1 MIMPSL
7 VSKIFFEQ
15 RVHDRLWEGEGSNA
29 VRWFEDAQTLHEWR
43 YPTTAPSLWTAV
55 PQAEVPRKGPSAIF
69 DALAEGGIVMLVRA
83 ILLLAVV
90 LFAGCEIFDRDD
102 ERDIDL
108 NDVPQAAMAA
118 AQAAV
123 QGIEFTSAETEVEK
137 GVTVYSLE
145 GVAGAQEYEVE
156 VTAEGKVLEV
166 ETD

>member
-1 MIMPSL
+1 
-7 VSKIFFEQ
+7 
-15 RVHDRLWEGEGSNA
+15 
-29 VRWFEDAQTLHEWR
+29 
-43 YPTTAPSLWTAV
+43 
-55 PQAEVPRKGPSAIF
+55 
-69 DALAEGGIVMLVRA
+69 MLVRA
-83 ILLLAVV
+83 IVLLAVV

-102 ERDIDL
+102 EQDIDL